1 MINQSQFEHLFNQLK
16 SQCQFQPDG
25 ERFTYRDK
33 VFTLSLREAERRVWI
48 ELCMDLMP
56 LQESTAVEMMATALA
71 SNSNILNTVP
81 VPTYFGMKDS
91 PARLVV
97 MLRVEGQTPTPQELL
112 NVLEQLPRL

>member
-1 MINQSQFEHLFNQLK
+1 MINQSQFQHLFSQLK
-16 SQCQFQPDG
+16 SLCQFQEEG
-25 ERFTYRDK
+25 ASFEYRGK
-33 VFTLSLREAERRVWI
+33 VFALSLREAERRVWI

-56 LQESTAVEMMATALA
+56 LEENTAVEMMATALA

-81 VPTYFGMKDS
+81 IPTYFGMKDS

-112 NVLEQLPRL
+112 NVLEQLPSL